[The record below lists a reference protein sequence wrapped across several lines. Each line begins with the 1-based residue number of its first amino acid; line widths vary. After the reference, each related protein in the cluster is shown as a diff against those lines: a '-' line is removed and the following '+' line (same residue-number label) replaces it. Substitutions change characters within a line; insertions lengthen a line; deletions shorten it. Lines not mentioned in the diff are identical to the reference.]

1 MNVNQFYSFEIIT
14 RWCIHFGGSRQLLQ
28 LKPFNCCFED
38 IIRWFSP
45 NSHELQWNFTEESDF
60 WHDLEFEW
68 FVVLLRF
75 VIFMNLHRM
84 EKSLNSVDSQN
95 RHTDDKGTA
104 NLFAPLND
112 YDIEKY
118 ILSGMRFF
126 FLKNVESSEASSIK
140 DCIEL

>member
-1 MNVNQFYSFEIIT
+1 
-14 RWCIHFGGSRQLLQ
+14 
-28 LKPFNCCFED
+28 
-38 IIRWFSP
+38 
-45 NSHELQWNFTEESDF
+45 
-60 WHDLEFEW
+60 
-68 FVVLLRF
+68 
-75 VIFMNLHRM
+75 MNLHRM

-126 FLKNVESSEASSIK
+126 FLKNVESSSK
-140 DCIEL
+140 HRQ